1 VNLFGLKRI
10 LSFSLKHASVAERS
24 AVGVFLIT
32 LLIVVIEPAWTLI
45 PLVSF
50 MVLCFLAPFLPR
62 FGFYLPIVSG
72 GISGQNAVALTF
84 DDGPDPLT
92 TPILLQLLQAYD
104 VTATFFVIGRR
115 VQAYPEL
122 IQAILRAGHSL
133 GNHSFSHDSLVM
145 FKGYRQVEKE
155 VTTTQRL
162 IQQFGVTPLIFR
174 PPAGITYPGL
184 RKVLQKCNL
193 WAVNFSCRA
202 FDRGNRSIKHLSKR
216 ILKRVRAGDIILLH
230 DSAPPQCEHCKDWI
244 VQIEAIIL
252 GLKAR
257 GLKIKPLDELI
268 LKPVMN
274 RFSQSQS
281 AQFRSEFDRDM
292 VY

>member
-1 VNLFGLKRI
+1 VNLFGRKRI

-24 AVGVFLIT
+24 AAGAFLIT
-32 LLIVVIEPAWTLI
+32 LSIVVIEPTWTLI
-45 PLVSF
+45 PLVAF
-50 MVLCFLAPFLPR
+50 VILCFLAPFLPR

-92 TPILLQLLQAYD
+92 TPILLQLLQEYG

-115 VQAYPEL
+115 VQAYPWL
-122 IQAILRAGHSL
+122 IQAILQAGHSL
-133 GNHSFSHDSLVM
+133 GNHSFNHDSLVM

-155 VTTTQRL
+155 VTTAQRL

-184 RKVLQKCNL
+184 RKVLQTCNL
-193 WAVNFSCRA
+193 CVVNFSCRA

-216 ILKRVRAGDIILLH
+216 ILKRVQADDIILLH
-230 DSAPPQCEHCKDWI
+230 DSAPPQFEHCKDWI
-244 VQIEAIIL
+244 VQVEAIII

-257 GLKIKPLDELI
+257 GLKIKPLEELI
-268 LKPVMN
+268 LKPVK
-274 RFSQSQS
+274 
-281 AQFRSEFDRDM
+281 SEFDLSSSQSTLL
-292 VY
+292 